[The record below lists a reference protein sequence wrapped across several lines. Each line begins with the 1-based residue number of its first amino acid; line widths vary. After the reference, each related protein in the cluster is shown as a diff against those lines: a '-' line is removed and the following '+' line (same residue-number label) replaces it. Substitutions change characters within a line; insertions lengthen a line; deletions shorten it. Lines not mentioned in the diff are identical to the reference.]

1 MASPH
6 IKHYG
11 KFKNIA
17 LSVVVFLFLSFLTQ
31 LYSYQKYLLLKKDEK
46 QLEIE
51 TANSIKTQLQN
62 SLNYG
67 LAATK
72 TLAFIV
78 EHYGIPKNFNNIAQ
92 SLTSSGKYIDA
103 IELVEGGVITHIYPL
118 KGNEE
123 VLGYDVLKDTTRN
136 KEALKALKRKELFF
150 AGPFPLKQGGIGV
163 VGREP
168 IFIDNTFFGFA
179 AVVIKL
185 STLIQATGIDFKD
198 RKFNFQISKIN
209 PDTGQEEFFF
219 SNVAHFEKTEGVS
232 VNVPNGE
239 WYLHVKLK
247 NESTIAAILPLIM
260 FGFLLSALGG
270 FLIWNKL
277 NEPYEL
283 SKKVDEK
290 IYELNRLEK
299 RYKIIIDN
307 SLYPLFV
314 GKPDGTILEANEAA
328 CELFGYTIEEFKQ
341 IGRQGITFENE
352 TLALAIKQREATKK
366 SMGEFFGIKKNGQS
380 FECEYSSIL
389 FKDDNGEEFTSVM
402 VRDISQKKLEEKE
415 KENLLNQVL
424 ESKNKFES
432 LINTL
437 EGIFW
442 ECNAQNYKFT
452 YISPQVKSILG
463 YSSEEWLSKPDFW
476 QTHIHPDDRD
486 TATAFCHLKTQQGE
500 DHNFEYRMLAL
511 NGQIVWIR
519 DLVKVISENGKA
531 KTLRGLM
538 IDITSLKKTEEENLL
553 KEQKFKKLVQDGSD
567 LIAILDIN
575 GNYKYVSP
583 TSLTILNTAPEE
595 YIGKNA
601 FDFIH
606 PDDKEIVIKSFST
619 LETEK
624 RVSIPP
630 FRFLHKNSSWRWI
643 ETTVTNL
650 LDDPAVNGIVSNS
663 RDITEKLLIE
673 EQKEFEKRDK
683 IALINNTSD
692 LIWSVDKSLKL
703 IAANDAFIESLYK
716 STGIRLKPGDSVM
729 LKNHFPED
737 FLVFWET
744 SYNYVLQGESFETE
758 IRTPF
763 PDNTIELWSA
773 IKLNP
778 VYKGG
783 YISGVACYSRDI
795 SEAKKIEKE
804 KQLILNINKI
814 FNTEDLLQNVL
825 PKLLMEILNYCS
837 KKAAEIWVTTI
848 DNNEMRLLS
857 QNSRQDILINPED
870 VINFKIGEGLPGKI
884 WHSREE
890 MLIPDIANCDF
901 FVRKNFA
908 TNNNLISCKGIPIIF
923 KEQIIGVIVVYSDE
937 ITVNQDTFF
946 NLNPGIISQ
955 LAIEIQRKKS
965 EAELNLFFDLSPDL
979 LCIAGTDGYF
989 KKINPAFEK
998 ILGYKKDYIL
1008 STPFNDLIH
1017 PDDREITQDKV
1028 NNLFAGKSVNN
1039 YESRHLT
1046 ADGHYIWLS
1055 WAAVPFSEENLIFAI
1070 GKDVTLRKKQE
1081 EEIYK
1086 KSEFIIDIL
1095 ESIGDA
1101 FFTLDK
1107 DFTVT
1112 YWNNIA
1118 ETLLGISKEN
1128 IVGQCLWDVFP
1139 DAKTLPSFFN
1149 YTKVLNEKITIHF
1162 EDFYEP
1168 VNKWL
1173 EISAYPSETGVSV
1186 YFKDIT
1192 ERKIFNQK
1200 MIELNE
1206 RLLSRTKE
1214 LSVSNAE
1221 LEQFAYIASHDLQ
1234 EPLRMITSFL
1244 TQLEKKY
1251 KDQLDE
1257 KAHQYI
1263 HFAVDGAK
1271 RMREIILDLLKYSRV
1286 GKSDLNKEAINLN
1299 EIIEDIKNLN
1309 VKIIKEKNAK
1319 FEIGH
1324 LPTIYAYKTPIYQI
1338 FQNLIDNALKYQKKE
1353 FAPLIKI
1360 SYEENDSYWQFA
1372 VNDNGIG
1379 IEAEY
1384 FDKIFIIFQRLHAK
1398 GEYHG
1403 TGMGLAIVK
1412 KAVESLGGNIWLE
1425 SSVNKGSTFYFTI
1438 LKNISDENN

>member
-6 IKHYG
+6 IKQYS
-11 KFKNIA
+11 KFKNVL
-17 LSVVVFLFLSFLTQ
+17 LSVAVFLFLSFLTQ
-31 LYSYQKYLLLKKDEK
+31 LYSYQKYLLLKKDER
-46 QLEIE
+46 QLETE
-51 TANSIKTQLQN
+51 TANTIKTQLQN

-78 EHYGIPKNFNNIAQ
+78 EHYGVPKNFDNIAQ

-103 IELVEGGVITHIYPL
+103 IELVEGGIITDIYPL

-123 VLGYDVLKDTTRN
+123 IIGYDVLKDTTRN

-168 IFIDNTFFGFA
+168 IFINHNFFGFA
-179 AVVIKL
+179 AVVIRL
-185 STLIQATGIDFKD
+185 STLIQATGIDFND
-198 RKFNFQISKIN
+198 QKFNFQISKIN
-209 PDTGQEEFFF
+209 PDTGKEEYFF
-219 SNVAHFEKTEGVS
+219 SNTHQFKKTEGVS

-239 WYLHVKLK
+239 WHLYVKLK
-247 NESTIAAILPLIM
+247 NESTITSVLPLM
-260 FGFLLSALGG
+260 LFGFLLSVLGG

-277 NEPYEL
+277 NEPSEL
-283 SKKVDEK
+283 AKKVNEK

-307 SLYPLFV
+307 SLYPLFM
-314 GKPDGTILEANEAA
+314 GKPDGSILEANEAA
-328 CELFGYTIEEFKQ
+328 CRLFGYTVEEFKQ
-341 IGRQGITFENE
+341 IGLQGITFNNE
-352 TLALAIKQREATKK
+352 ALALALKQREITKK
-366 SMGEFFGIKKNGQS
+366 SMGEFFGIKKNGET

-402 VRDISQKKLEEKE
+402 VRDISQKKLEEKV

-432 LINTL
+432 LINTI

-442 ECNAQNYKFT
+442 ECNAQNYEFT

-463 YSSEEWLSKPDFW
+463 YSAEQWLSNADFW
-476 QTHIHPDDRD
+476 QNHIYAEDRD
-486 TATAFCHLKTQQGE
+486 VTIAFCHLKTQQGE
-500 DHNFEYRMLAL
+500 DHNFEYRMLAAD
-511 NGQIVWIR
+511 GRIVWIR
-519 DLVKVISENGKA
+519 DLVKVICENGKP

-538 IDITSLKKTEEENLL
+538 LDITSLKKTEEENLL

-567 LIAILDIN
+567 LIGILDIN

-601 FDFIH
+601 FDFVH
-606 PDDKEIVIKSFST
+606 PDDKEAVIKSFT
-619 LETEK
+619 ALETEK
-624 RVSIPP
+624 RVTIAP
-630 FRFLHKNSSWRWI
+630 FRFLHKNGTWRWI

-650 LDDPAVNGIVSNS
+650 LDDPSVNGIVANS
-663 RDITEKLLIE
+663 RDITEKLLAE
-673 EQKEFEKRDK
+673 EQKEFERNDK
-683 IALINNTSD
+683 IALINNTYD
-692 LIWSVDKSLKL
+692 LIWSVDKNLNL
-703 IAANDAFIESLYK
+703 IAANDAFIESIYK
-716 STGIRLKPGDSVM
+716 STGVRLKPGGSVM
-729 LKNHFPED
+729 LDKHFPED

-758 IRTPF
+758 IRTPTLNNNLEF
-763 PDNTIELWSA
+763 WSA

-783 YISGVACYSRDI
+783 AITGVACYARDI

-837 KKAAEIWVTTI
+837 KKVAEIWVTTI

-857 QNSRQDILINPED
+857 QNSRQGPLINSED
-870 VINFKIGEGLPGKI
+870 SVHFKFGEGFPGKV
-884 WHSREE
+884 WAAKEE
-890 MLIPDIANCDF
+890 ILIPDIANCDF
-901 FVRKNFA
+901 FVRKKFA
-908 TNNNLISCKGIPIIF
+908 ASNNLISCKGIPIIF
-923 KEQIIGVIVVYSDE
+923 KEQVIGVIVVYSDE
-937 ITVNQDTFF
+937 MEVNKDASFH
-946 NLNPGIISQ
+946 LNPGIISQ

-998 ILGYKKDYIL
+998 VLGYNQNYIL
-1008 STPFNDLIH
+1008 STPFKELTH
-1017 PDDREITQDKV
+1017 PDDRESTQDKV
-1028 NNLFAGKSVNN
+1028 NDLSAGKSVSY
-1039 YESRHLT
+1039 YESRYLT
-1046 ADGHYIWLS
+1046 AQGHYIWLS

-1070 GKDVTLRKKQE
+1070 GKDITLRKKQE

-1086 KSEFIIDIL
+1086 KSEFIVDIL

-1107 DFTVT
+1107 EFVVT

-1118 ETLLGISKEN
+1118 ETLLGVPKES
-1128 IVGQCLWDVFP
+1128 ILGQCLWDVFP
-1139 DAKTLPSFFN
+1139 DAKTLPSYFN
-1149 YTKVLNEKITIHF
+1149 YTKVLNEKITVHF
-1162 EDFYEP
+1162 EDYYEP
-1168 VNKWL
+1168 VHKWF

-1186 YFKDIT
+1186 FFKDIT
-1192 ERKIFNQK
+1192 ERKISNQK

-1206 RLLSRTKE
+1206 RLLSRTRE

-1251 KDQLDE
+1251 KNQLDE

-1263 HFAVDGAK
+1263 YFAVDGAK

-1286 GKSDLNKEAINLN
+1286 GKLDLNKEQINLN
-1299 EIIEDIKNLN
+1299 EIIEDIKSLN
-1309 VKIIKEKNAK
+1309 AKIIKEKNAK

-1338 FQNLIDNALKYQKKE
+1338 FQNLIDNALKYQKKDTV
-1353 FAPLIKI
+1353 PLIKI
-1360 SYEENDSYWQFA
+1360 SCEEHDTYWQFA
-1372 VNDNGIG
+1372 VSDNGIG

-1398 GEYHG
+1398 DEYQG

-1412 KAVESLGGNIWLE
+1412 KAVESLGGNISLE
-1425 SSVNKGSTFYFTI
+1425 SVVDKGSTFYFTI
-1438 LKNISDENN
+1438 LKNISDGIN